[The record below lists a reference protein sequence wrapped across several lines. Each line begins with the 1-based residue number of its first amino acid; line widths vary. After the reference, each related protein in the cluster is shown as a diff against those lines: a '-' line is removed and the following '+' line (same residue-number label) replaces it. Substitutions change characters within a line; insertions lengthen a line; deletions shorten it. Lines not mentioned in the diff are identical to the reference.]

1 MITEKQLK
9 ANIVTSGRDDELEAS
24 LSLDVSFNVL
34 TPRYRSFIISCVQG
48 PGQLV
53 VLAPSSATR
62 FAKFHFG
69 EETVVTGMLVTTHL
83 DHTLRSFR
91 VFANTRT
98 SDPYDYTTEPQLMS
112 LEFNVSYFSIHYP
125 VFGSVLTVPS
135 LWYL

>member
-1 MITEKQLK
+1 MFMT
-9 ANIVTSGRDDELEAS
+9 
-24 LSLDVSFNVL
+24 
-34 TPRYRSFIISCVQG
+34 SCVQG

-69 EETVVTGMLVTTHL
+69 EETVVTGVLITTHL

-112 LEFNVSYFSIHYP
+112 LEFNVSYLPLLLQFSFYTFIINSGDP
-125 VFGSVLTVPS
+125 CI
-135 LWYL
+135 

>member
-1 MITEKQLK
+1 M
-9 ANIVTSGRDDELEAS
+9 VT
-24 LSLDVSFNVL
+24 
-34 TPRYRSFIISCVQG
+34 CVQG

-69 EETVVTGMLVTTHL
+69 EETVVTGVLITTHL

-112 LEFNVSYFSIHYP
+112 LEFNVSYLSSTSLPVNFLPSQQFYDICRRSVYMKVWSI
-125 VFGSVLTVPS
+125 
-135 LWYL
+135 

>member
-1 MITEKQLK
+1 MT
-9 ANIVTSGRDDELEAS
+9 
-24 LSLDVSFNVL
+24 
-34 TPRYRSFIISCVQG
+34 SCVQG

-69 EETVVTGMLVTTHL
+69 EETVVTGVLVTTHL

-91 VFANTRT
+91 VLANTGT

-112 LEFNVSYFSIHYP
+112 LEFNVSHFSIYKCLA
-125 VFGSVLTVPS
+125 VYSQFLLYGICRRSVYMKVWS
-135 LWYL
+135 I